1 MSISVDP
8 HKLEK
13 LERLSEAL
21 ELLQNPEG
29 YTKMIAEAKAVLRIH
44 EEVSARYATVEA
56 AERFLQES
64 KKVLTTAKKEAA
76 ATMEALAAEKAAFEK
91 AQKEKMVKLQEA
103 VFAAQK
109 RERELGERE
118 ARLSA
123 AEKELAGQQEAFRE
137 QKDVQSKSVS
147 ETTAKLAA
155 ERAELDR
162 RKAALTAALQ

>member
-1 MSISVDP
+1 
-8 HKLEK
+8 
-13 LERLSEAL
+13 
-21 ELLQNPEG
+21 
-29 YTKMIAEAKAVLRIH
+29 
-44 EEVSARYATVEA
+44 
-56 AERFLQES
+56 LQES

-76 ATMEALAAEKAAFEK
+76 ATMEALEAEKAAFEK

-118 ARLSA
+118 DRLSA

-137 QKDVQSKSVS
+137 QKSVQSKSVS